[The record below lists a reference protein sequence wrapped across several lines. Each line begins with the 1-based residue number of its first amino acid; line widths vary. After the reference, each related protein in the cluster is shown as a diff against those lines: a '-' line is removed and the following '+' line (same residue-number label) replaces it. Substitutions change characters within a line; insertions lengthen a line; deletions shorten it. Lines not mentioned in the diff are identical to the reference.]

1 MNLGADAGFMT
12 AAVRNEKNK
21 MKNTP
26 PTIQTILFG
35 LLVGLFISACGV
47 VLFDSA
53 ENVSSTL
60 ETSDIERHAV
70 NGERIYFTGTNME
83 GERIDFEEGPNFGGM
98 MMGTYLTCASCH
110 GPEGRGG
117 YHIMHMTPMDAP
129 DIRYSTLVEEGKE
142 HTESEGEHGD
152 EHSDYDLKAFR
163 LAVIEGKHS
172 NGKPLS
178 RLMPRWNLSER
189 DLADLFKFLKTIP

>member
-1 MNLGADAGFMT
+1 
-12 AAVRNEKNK
+12 
-21 MKNTP
+21 
-26 PTIQTILFG
+26 
-35 LLVGLFISACGV
+35 
-47 VLFDSA
+47 
-53 ENVSSTL
+53 
-60 ETSDIERHAV
+60 
-70 NGERIYFTGTNME
+70 
-83 GERIDFEEGPNFGGM
+83 

-117 YHIMHMTPMDAP
+117 YHIMHMTPMEAP
-129 DIRYSTLVEEGKE
+129 DIRYSTLVGEGKE

-152 EHSDYDLKAFR
+152 EHSDYDLEAFR

-172 NGKPLS
+172 NGEPLS